1 MKKKDLT
8 RRNML
13 GLMAAGGAGLG
24 TLSFGRAPALAQAGS
39 GLLARVQK
47 EGVIKIGLTNGLPY
61 SIMNPDGTLDGVA
74 PTLVKAVMA
83 RLGVP
88 KVEGVVATYGQLIPG
103 LLANRWDMVGA
114 DMTITSERCAQVAY
128 CDPFTVDYA
137 AWVYLPGT
145 YKDPPK
151 TLKEIGARKT
161 KLAMLAG
168 SYNLKLI
175 QSMYEKPDDYIQI
188 YPDTPAIFEA
198 ITAKRVEIGCTGG
211 RNVKM
216 VVAQKPGSFEY
227 LYPAPDD
234 MTSAASAAFKVGD
247 TDLRAAF
254 RAEFQKMKAS
264 GEWRKIIESFGF
276 EVFPGKENVTAEQA
290 CAGAVPVGH

>member
-1 MKKKDLT
+1 MVKNDWT
-8 RRNML
+8 RRDML

-24 TLSFGRAPALAQAGS
+24 SLALGGGEAAAQAGN

-47 EGVIKIGLTNGLPY
+47 EGIIKIGLTNGLPY
-61 SIMNPDGTLDGVA
+61 SIMNPDGTVDGVA
-74 PTLVKAVMA
+74 PSIVKAVMA
-83 RLGVP
+83 KLGVP

-103 LLANRWDMVGA
+103 LMAGRWDMVGA
-114 DMTITSERCAQVAY
+114 DMTITAERCAQVAY

-137 AWVYLPGT
+137 AYVYLPGA

-175 QSMYEKPDDYIQI
+175 QSMYEKPDEFIQI
-188 YPDTPAIFEA
+188 YPDTPAILEA
-198 ITAKRVEIGCTGG
+198 VTAKRVEIGCTGG
-211 RNVKM
+211 RNIKLVLQ
-216 VVAQKPGSFEY
+216 QKPGSYEY

-234 MTSAASAAFKVGD
+234 MISPASAAFKPGD
-247 TDLRAAF
+247 TDLRTAF

-264 GEWRKIIESFGF
+264 GEWKKIIESFGF

-290 CAGAVPVGH
+290 CAGAA